1 MVTLYTIGFT
11 KKTAEQFFELLK
23 KNNVSKLID
32 IRISNSSQLAG
43 FAKGKDL
50 EYFVKQIC
58 GADYMH
64 ITDFAPTKDL
74 LAKWQ
79 KEEVDWEEY
88 TNVYLS
94 LLKSRSIIRKYGI
107 KNFDNACFL
116 CSEETAEY
124 CHRRLLVEYLKEH
137 SNEDIKIKHLK

>member
-32 IRISNSSQLAG
+32 VRINNSSQLAG

-79 KEEVDWEEY
+79 KEEINWEEY

-116 CSEETAEY
+116 CSEETSEY

-137 SNEDIKIKHLK
+137 SKEDIKIKHLK

>member
-1 MVTLYTIGFT
+1 MITLYTIGFT
-11 KKTAEQFFELLK
+11 KKSAEEFFELLRH
-23 KNNVSKLID
+23 NNISKLVD

-58 GADYMH
+58 GANYQH

-79 KEEVDWEEY
+79 KKEVDWQEY

-94 LLKSRSIIRKYGI
+94 LLKSRSIIRKYGVQH
-107 KNFDNACFL
+107 FDKACFL
-116 CSEETAEY
+116 CSEETPEF
-124 CHRRLLVEYLKEH
+124 CHRRLLAEYLKEH
-137 SNEDIKIKHLK
+137 STEEVEIVHLK